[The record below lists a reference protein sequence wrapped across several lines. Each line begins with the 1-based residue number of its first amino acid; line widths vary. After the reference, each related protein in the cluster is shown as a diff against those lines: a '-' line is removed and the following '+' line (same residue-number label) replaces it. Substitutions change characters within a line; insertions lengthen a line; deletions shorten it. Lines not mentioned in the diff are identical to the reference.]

1 MSWKNICKDK
11 SERPKVQDYK
21 KWQDLPPIP
30 ISLPTHAMQTGE
42 WRTYRPVVI
51 KSKCTKCG
59 FCWMYCPEGTILE
72 DEGGYY
78 KFDYDYCK
86 GCGICAYECPSKAIE
101 MKLEDQS
108 QKEEEP
114 VRDI

>member
-1 MSWKNICKDK
+1 
-11 SERPKVQDYK
+11 
-21 KWQDLPPIP
+21 
-30 ISLPTHAMQTGE
+30 
-42 WRTYRPVVI
+42 
-51 KSKCTKCG
+51 
-59 FCWMYCPEGTILE
+59 MYCPEGTILE